1 MAGRVKRVTDRF
13 SDQRDAEAL
22 QEALDRHLDLLG
34 KDVAG
39 RKAGQRIASE
49 LQGEAAVLFSLAVGL
64 QETAAPMPSPSVEF
78 TDRLAARLAS
88 TGKVV
93 QLAPRR
99 RSLRGFLGFPGLGVA
114 AAAAAIAIFAGLLVP
129 AFRSLPGDPLYALK
143 RVSENAR
150 IAVVS
155 GSTEAQLRLHVADER
170 YEEVEALVERAQ
182 LREVGP
188 GLAAAAI
195 VEDINDPRL
204 VELIEDTLADAQEQI
219 EAAATILIAASSDV
233 EALNDL
239 VVISQRGRQLVTEI
253 AEDLPAPIKPPVL
266 SSVVSLAKIE
276 AEAKAARMVA
286 EQSQEPDPAL
296 QPCDTPTPEPTPTPS
311 DAASAEPT
319 TLPTPS
325 DTPQPT
331 TTPEPTPCLAPSPTP
346 TPSPT
351 TPPSPTPE
359 QVSETSPPPPSP
371 SQAPPGERGDS
382 QNSEPRWQGP
392 AASPGA

>member
-1 MAGRVKRVTDRF
+1 VTDRF

-34 KDVAG
+34 KGVTT
-39 RKAGQRIASE
+39 RKSGQRVASE
-49 LQGEAAVLFSLAVGL
+49 LQGEAGVLFRLAVGM
-64 QETAAPMPSPSVEF
+64 QEAAAPIPSPSIEF
-78 TDRLAARLAS
+78 TERVAARLAS

-93 QLAPRR
+93 HLAPRR
-99 RSLRGFLGFPGLGVA
+99 AGLRGLLRFPGLGVA

-129 AFRSLPGDPLYALK
+129 AFRSLPGDPLYAVK
-143 RVSENAR
+143 RLSENTR
-150 IAVVS
+150 VAVVS
-155 GSTEAQLRLHVADER
+155 GSTEAQLRLHIADER

-204 VELIEDTLADAQEQI
+204 VELIEETLADAQEQI
-219 EAAATILIAASSDV
+219 EAAATILIAESTDV
-233 EALNDL
+233 QGLQDL

-253 AEDLPAPIKPPVL
+253 AEDLPTPIKPPVL
-266 SSVVSLAKIE
+266 SGAVSLAKIE
-276 AEAKAARMVA
+276 AEAKAAKMVA
-286 EQSQEPDPAL
+286 EQSQEPQRAL
-296 QPCDTPTPEPTPTPS
+296 QPCDTPTPEPTPTTTTEAPG
-311 DAASAEPT
+311 SAEPT
-319 TLPTPS
+319 TLPTPTE
-325 DTPQPT
+325 TPQPT

-346 TPSPT
+346 TPPPTDAPSPT
-351 TPPSPTPE
+351 ATPE

-382 QNSEPRWQGP
+382 RNVQPGWSGP
-392 AASPGA
+392 TATPGA